1 MKKILVACL
10 MFSPLF
16 LLTSCLEEGGD
27 EYTIDPYVA
36 LKSFSLD
43 DLPLYTGYV
52 TSEGEDTVAVS
63 WVYGANYPFVID
75 QKSREVYNPDS
86 WPYGVDLTKVL
97 VNVDS
102 DGIAYLYNDS
112 AKTYTVITS
121 TDSLDFSYPRR
132 LFVSALGGEFVQEYK
147 VTVNA
152 HKIDPYLMVWDS
164 LSVAA
169 GIAKPVSMFEQNGK
183 LYLFGT
189 DAEGKALSSSIELD
203 APVAWSV
210 AAPLSSGNETLQ
222 LESIKLFK
230 DKFYAVTSSGM
241 LMISE
246 GGVEWQSVAND
257 NRFVNLF
264 AATGS
269 ELWAVTAD
277 SILCS
282 NDGVAFAATEQL
294 PDGFPLYNVSDN
306 TYPLATNKYITRSL
320 LVGYPAEEEN
330 ARPMVWSKLS
340 TEDEW
345 SRYIIA
351 SDSSY
356 SCPALRPLSVMQY
369 DNSIYAI
376 GGKGLFGK
384 DSVDAFSAIYTS
396 PDNGLTWSELSNSK
410 IKLPVSLKSNDAPF
424 VAMVASKKYMWIVTG
439 GEKPS
444 VWRGVINRLLFK
456 D

>member
-86 WPYGVDLTKVL
+86 LPYGVDLTKVL

-102 DGIAYLYNDS
+102 DGIAYLYSDS

-264 AATGS
+264 AAT
-269 ELWAVTAD
+269 
-277 SILCS
+277 
-282 NDGVAFAATEQL
+282 EQL
-294 PDGFPLYNVSDN
+294 PDGFPLYNVSAN

-320 LVGYPAEEEN
+320 LVGYPTEEEN

-340 TEDEW
+340 TEDGW

-424 VAMVASKKYMWIVTG
+424 VAMVDSKKYMWIVTG

>member
-86 WPYGVDLTKVL
+86 LPYGVDLTKVL

-246 GGVEWQSVAND
+246 GGVEW
-257 NRFVNLF
+257 
-264 AATGS
+264 
-269 ELWAVTAD
+269 
-277 SILCS
+277 
-282 NDGVAFAATEQL
+282 
-294 PDGFPLYNVSDN
+294 
-306 TYPLATNKYITRSL
+306 
-320 LVGYPAEEEN
+320 
-330 ARPMVWSKLS
+330 
-340 TEDEW
+340 
-345 SRYIIA
+345 
-351 SDSSY
+351 
-356 SCPALRPLSVMQY
+356 
-369 DNSIYAI
+369 
-376 GGKGLFGK
+376 
-384 DSVDAFSAIYTS
+384 
-396 PDNGLTWSELSNSK
+396 
-410 IKLPVSLKSNDAPF
+410 
-424 VAMVASKKYMWIVTG
+424 
-439 GEKPS
+439 
-444 VWRGVINRLLFK
+444 
-456 D
+456 